1 MIIIVWI
8 LAFAITITIH
18 EAAHAWT
25 SDRLGDPSA
34 RLAGRLSLNQL
45 NHYDPIGTTLLLVL
59 VIMRSMGFPIVPFG
73 WAKPVPVDPYNLQ
86 NPKKDSALISLAGPL
101 ANLGLASALA
111 IILRLS
117 PNETVFAILYPVIL
131 LNVAL
136 AVFNLVP
143 VYPLDGGKILVGLL
157 PNKKARSVE
166 LFLNRYGFLL
176 LILLVFPSF
185 QGASL
190 ITTIITPI
198 IGIILK
204 ILVPGFSTI

>member
-34 RLAGRLSLNQL
+34 RLAGRLSLNPL